1 MEKKR
6 KGLFE
11 RLMDFWREKI
21 HMVGED
27 RIGFWYEKESLEEH
41 FAEMGAV
48 ADISRKEVQKNFSF
62 EMEEKQQRVQEMF
75 SAEKEEKPQKKKESV
90 FVESMQ
96 MFKENEEAE
105 KSRNAQVLLWEEP
118 EMEKEKRERVT
129 IDVQEAKAK
138 KERIVPVVREEKT
151 TESFAEEKEGD
162 WERPARIE
170 QQKNVEID
178 VEKLMQQITKKL
190 WEERESC
197 GRRLR

>member
-21 HMVGED
+21 YMVGED
-27 RIGFWYEKESLEEH
+27 RIGFWYEKDSLEEH
-41 FAEMGAV
+41 FVEMGAV
-48 ADISRKEVQKNFSF
+48 ADMNRKEVQKNFSF
-62 EMEEKQQRVQEMF
+62 EMEEKQQRVLDMF
-75 SAEKEEKPQKKKESV
+75 SAEKAEVPQKKKESV

>member
-1 MEKKR
+1 MEKER

-21 HMVGED
+21 YMVGEN
-27 RIGFWYEKESLEEH
+27 RIGFWYEKDSLEEH
-41 FAEMGAV
+41 FAEMDAV
-48 ADISRKEVQKNFSF
+48 ADMNRKEVQKNFSF
-62 EMEEKQQRVQEMF
+62 EMEEKQQRVLDMF
-75 SAEKEEKPQKKKESV
+75 SAEKAEVPQKKKESV

-138 KERIVPVVREEKT
+138 KERIVPVVLEEKT